1 MLNVLYYELYLF
13 WGHMY
18 LLVLVLAVLLVENI
32 RLCCM
37 SMMSCRYVVVVIKLR
52 E

>member
-1 MLNVLYYELYLF
+1 MLNALYYELYLF
-13 WGHMY
+13 WGQMY

-37 SMMSCRYVVVVIKLR
+37 SMMG
-52 E
+52 